1 MPSTT
6 SALTDALAGEAEH
19 VVSAMALALK
29 VLAQLPS
36 PQTSLCIAET
46 AEVMKPYFVNL
57 KSRWAEAF
65 PLDVKQLQ
73 AIRDGLWRIPSASN
87 DLARPCRRPSPT
99 RSRRRRTP
107 PGLEDVA
114 SRA

>member
-6 SALTDALAGEAEH
+6 SAQTDALAGEAEH

-46 AEVMKPYFVNL
+46 AEVMAPNFGNL
-57 KSRWAEAF
+57 KFR
-65 PLDVKQLQ
+65 
-73 AIRDGLWRIPSASN
+73 
-87 DLARPCRRPSPT
+87 
-99 RSRRRRTP
+99 
-107 PGLEDVA
+107 
-114 SRA
+114 

>member
-6 SALTDALAGEAEH
+6 SAQTDALAGEAEH

-46 AEVMKPYFVNL
+46 AEVM
-57 KSRWAEAF
+57 E
-65 PLDVKQLQ
+65 
-73 AIRDGLWRIPSASN
+73 
-87 DLARPCRRPSPT
+87 
-99 RSRRRRTP
+99 RT
-107 PGLEDVA
+107 
-114 SRA
+114 S